1 MGPIRLPARGRIK
14 GVTPADPGSTASGPT
29 TIDDDPVV
37 LVTGGARGIGA
48 ACGAALGALGW
59 RVALVDACVD
69 DPALAY
75 PLATKDDL
83 DRAVRAV
90 VGSAGASVDDRAL
103 GLIADVRVQHQ
114 IDTAVAD
121 TVAHFGRLDA
131 VVAAAGAIAGGQS
144 VWETTDTTWD
154 AMLDINLT
162 GAWRLVKAAV
172 PRMLEV
178 APPRQGR
185 VVVIASA
192 ASMDGLPL
200 LGAYTAAKHG
210 VTGLVKALAVE
221 LGPEG
226 ITANAVCPGSTRTAM
241 LDASAAIYD
250 LASAA
255 DFVQHQALGRLIE
268 PDEIASAVAW
278 LCSPGA
284 SGMTGAIV
292 AVDGGMTAT

>member
-1 MGPIRLPARGRIK
+1 MNE
-14 GVTPADPGSTASGPT
+14 VHEVHESGGAA
-29 TIDDDPVV
+29 PVA

-48 ACGAALGALGW
+48 EIGCELAASGW
-59 RVALVDACVD
+59 RVALVDACTD

-75 PLATKDDL
+75 PLATRADL
-83 DRAVRAV
+83 DHAVRRATDAHPAGPADAPVIGV
-90 VGSAGASVDDRAL
+90 V
-103 GLIADVRVQHQ
+103 ADVRAQDQ
-114 IDTAVAD
+114 IDGAVAEA
-121 TVAHFGRLDA
+121 VARFGRLDA
-131 VVAAAGAIAGGQS
+131 VVAGAGAIAGGRT
-144 VWETTDTTWD
+144 VWETDDDTWD
-154 AMLDINLT
+154 AMIDVNLT

-172 PRMLEV
+172 PHLLA
-178 APPRQGR
+178 APSPRRGR

-241 LDASAAIYD
+241 LDASAAIYE
-250 LASAA
+250 LGSAEEL
-255 DFVQHQALGRLIE
+255 VQHQALGRLIE
-268 PDEIASAVAW
+268 PAEIASAVAW

-284 SGMTGAIV
+284 SGITGAIV

>member
-1 MGPIRLPARGRIK
+1 
-14 GVTPADPGSTASGPT
+14 VTDADPR
-29 TIDDDPVV
+29 PVA
-37 LVTGGARGIGA
+37 LVTGGARGIGE
-48 ACGAALGALGW
+48 ACGAALAGAGW
-59 RVALVDACVD
+59 QVALVDACAD
-69 DPALAY
+69 EPALAY

-83 DRAVRAV
+83 DAAVRRV
-90 VGSAGASVDDRAL
+90 SGL
-103 GLIADVRVQHQ
+103 GLVADVRVQGE
-114 IDTAVAD
+114 IDAAVAD

-131 VVAAAGAIAGGQS
+131 VVAAAGAIAGGRT
-144 VWETTDTTWD
+144 VWETDDDTWD
-154 AMLDINLT
+154 AMIDINLT
-162 GAWRLVKAAV
+162 GAWRLVRAAV
-172 PRMLEV
+172 PQLLA
-178 APPRQGR
+178 APAPRRGR

-250 LASAA
+250 LSSPTEL
-255 DFVQHQALGRLIE
+255 VQHQALGRLIE

-292 AVDGGMTAT
+292 AVDGGMTAN

>member
-1 MGPIRLPARGRIK
+1 MTDPIDTG
-14 GVTPADPGSTASGPT
+14 DAS
-29 TIDDDPVV
+29 PVV

-48 ACGAALGALGW
+48 EIGCELAAAGW
-59 RVALVDACVD
+59 RLALVDACTD

-75 PLATKDDL
+75 PLATAADL
-83 DRAVRAV
+83 DHAMRRATEAHPASAIR
-90 VGSAGASVDDRAL
+90 GSAAPVL
-103 GLIADVRVQHQ
+103 GLVADVRVQQQ
-114 IDTAVAD
+114 IDAAVAD
-121 TVAHFGRLDA
+121 AVAHFGRLDA
-131 VVAAAGAIAGGQS
+131 VVAGAGAIAGGQT
-144 VWETTDTTWD
+144 VWETDDATWD
-154 AMLDINLT
+154 AMIAVNLT

-172 PRMLEV
+172 PHLL
-178 APPRQGR
+178 ATPPPRRGR

-250 LASAA
+250 LDSAEEL
-255 DFVQHQALGRLIE
+255 VQHQALGRLIE
-268 PDEIASAVAW
+268 PAEIASAVAW

-284 SGMTGAIV
+284 SGITGAIV
-292 AVDGGMTAT
+292 AVDGGMTAS

>member
-1 MGPIRLPARGRIK
+1 MNDGHE
-14 GVTPADPGSTASGPT
+14 SG
-29 TIDDDPVV
+29 DVVEDAPVA

-48 ACGAALGALGW
+48 EIGRALAAAGW
-59 RVALVDACVD
+59 RVALVDACTD

-75 PLATKDDL
+75 PLATRTDL
-83 DRAVRAV
+83 DDAVRRATDAHA
-90 VGSAGASVDDRAL
+90 AGPAGPRSI
-103 GLIADVRVQHQ
+103 GLVADVRVQEQ
-114 IDTAVAD
+114 IDGAVAEA
-121 TVAHFGRLDA
+121 VARFGRLDA
-131 VVAAAGAIAGGQS
+131 VVAGAGAIAGGQT
-144 VWETTDTTWD
+144 VWETDDATWE
-154 AMLDINLT
+154 AMIEVNLT
-162 GAWRLVKAAV
+162 GAWRLVRAAV
-172 PRMLEV
+172 PHLLT
-178 APPRQGR
+178 APVPRGGR

-250 LASAA
+250 LGSAEEL
-255 DFVQHQALGRLIE
+255 VQHQALGRLIE
-268 PDEIASAVAW
+268 PAEIASAVTW

-284 SGMTGAIV
+284 SGITGAIV
-292 AVDGGMTAT
+292 AVDGGMTAS

>member
-1 MGPIRLPARGRIK
+1 
-14 GVTPADPGSTASGPT
+14 
-29 TIDDDPVV
+29 
-37 LVTGGARGIGA
+37 
-48 ACGAALGALGW
+48 
-59 RVALVDACVD
+59 
-69 DPALAY
+69 
-75 PLATKDDL
+75 
-83 DRAVRAV
+83 
-90 VGSAGASVDDRAL
+90 
-103 GLIADVRVQHQ
+103 VRVQA
-114 IDTAVAD
+114 DMDAAVAA
-121 TVAHFGRLDA
+121 TVERFGRLDA
-131 VVAAAGAIAGGQS
+131 VVAAAGAIAGGRT
-144 VWETTDTTWD
+144 VWETDDATWD
-154 AMLDINLT
+154 AMVDVNLT

-172 PRMLEV
+172 PQLLTS
-178 APPRQGR
+178 APPRRGR

-241 LDASAAIYD
+241 IDASAAIYD
-250 LASAA
+250 LASPTEL
-255 DFVQHQALGRLIE
+255 VQHQALGRLIE

>member
-1 MGPIRLPARGRIK
+1 M
-14 GVTPADPGSTASGPT
+14 S
-29 TIDDDPVV
+29 DDRPVA

-48 ACGAALGALGW
+48 EIGLALAAEGW
-59 RVALVDACVD
+59 RVALVDACAD

-75 PLATKDDL
+75 PLATQADL
-83 DRAVRAV
+83 DDAVGRA
-90 VGSAGASVDDRAL
+90 SALAPDGASDPTAI
-103 GLIADVRVQHQ
+103 GLVADVRVQDE
-114 IDTAVAD
+114 IDAAVHD
-121 TVAHFGRLDA
+121 TIARFGRLDA
-131 VVAAAGAIAGGQS
+131 AVAAAGAIAGGRT
-144 VWETTDTTWD
+144 VWETDDDTWS
-154 AMLDINLT
+154 AMIDVNLT

-172 PRMLEV
+172 PHLLA
-178 APPRQGR
+178 APAPRRGR

-226 ITANAVCPGSTRTAM
+226 VTANAVCPGSTRTAM

-250 LASAA
+250 LASATEL
-255 DFVQHQALGRLIE
+255 VQHQALGRLIE
-268 PDEIASAVAW
+268 PAEIASAVSW

-284 SGMTGAIV
+284 SGITGAIV

>member
-1 MGPIRLPARGRIK
+1 MG
-14 GVTPADPGSTASGPT
+14 ADRVSA
-29 TIDDDPVV
+29 PVA
-37 LVTGGARGIGA
+37 LITGGARGIGE
-48 ACGAALGALGW
+48 ACGAVLAAQGW
-59 RVALVDACVD
+59 RVALVDACTD

-75 PLATKDDL
+75 PLATKADL
-83 DRAVRAV
+83 DAAVRTV
-90 VGSAGASVDDRAL
+90 SALHPAEPPQPSI
-103 GLIADVRVQHQ
+103 GLIADVRVQAEL
-114 IDTAVAD
+114 DAAVEA
-121 TVAHFGRLDA
+121 TIAHFGRLDA
-131 VVAAAGAIAGGQS
+131 VVAAAGAIAGGQT
-144 VWETTDTTWD
+144 VWETDDAVWD
-154 AMLDINLT
+154 VMLDVNLT

-172 PRMLEV
+172 PHLL
-178 APPRQGR
+178 ASTSPRRGR
-185 VVVIASA
+185 IVVIASA

-250 LASAA
+250 LASAE
-255 DFVQHQALGRLIE
+255 DLVQHQALGRLIE